1 MHLSTQES
9 AEESGMITYTG
20 HPFVDTGF
28 AVITAFVRKRCFADL
43 TDDDFQQIADYI
55 EANYVRQPLRS
66 FLTVAFTSNAW
77 FAQSA
82 FNPDRPDLSPEKQA
96 EAREKRKYW
105 ADRHLRQWRQSAAAL
120 ETCLFTGLPAAG
132 LELSQKLQPGRVG
145 RAQMPLLQGDDAIN
159 FFINGDPG
167 LPMAAEAILA
177 LQAMPLGCAKV
188 GGGLLA
194 VHCDD
199 EALTIAFAAR
209 FLQRNLNDVAKAQ
222 AAGEEKLPGSLRSLK
237 TLLVETLTEILI
249 RQIQEEE
256 RRARRP
262 TITAYYFNN
271 GQSPFLEIYHL
282 PLQITGFLLAV
293 HTPAYRAIWNELV
306 QRGWQRTGM
315 PGKRGK
321 AVDPAE
327 PRFNYLYEDLFTL
340 PAQAARFVRTYF
352 LRIPDLRRSA
362 DDPRREYSPR
372 READLVSWPLVE
384 LFAQEV
390 LLMTDDRVTKL
401 KELGDKLADY
411 TRYQGGKRFFRQFF
425 VEQRSDNFL
434 SLLNK
439 ANIDY
444 TRYKRGQETLF
455 DLDSFLTIFMEG
467 DEVLRKDWRLMR
479 DLVLIRMV
487 EQLRDWIAGNPDAIP
502 AEEEVAGNE

>member
-1 MHLSTQES
+1 
-9 AEESGMITYTG
+9 MIAYTG
-20 HPFVDTGF
+20 HPFIDVGF
-28 AVITAFVRKRCFADL
+28 AAMTAFVRKQRFADL
-43 TDDDFQQIADYI
+43 DTDDFQKIAAYI

-82 FNPDRPDLSPEKQA
+82 FNPDRAESEEKKEELRQ
-96 EAREKRKYW
+96 KRQLW
-105 ADRHLRQWRQSAAAL
+105 ADRHLRQWAQAAAGL

-145 RAQMPLLQGDDAIN
+145 RAQMPLLQGDESIN

-167 LPMAAEAILA
+167 LPMAPEAILA
-177 LQAMPLGCAKV
+177 LQMMPLGCAKV

-199 EALTIAFAAR
+199 EPLTIAFAGR
-209 FLQRNLNDVAKAQ
+209 FLQRNLSDVAKAQ
-222 AAGEEKLPGSLRSLK
+222 AAGEEKLPGSPRSLR
-237 TLLVETLTEILI
+237 TLLVETLTEILRQQI
-249 RQIQEEE
+249 REEE

-293 HTPAYRAIWNELV
+293 YTPTYRNLWNELV
-306 QRGWQRTGM
+306 ARSWQRVAPT
-315 PGKRGK
+315 GKRGK
-321 AVDPAE
+321 AAE
-327 PRFNYLYEDLFTL
+327 PVEPRVNYLYEDLFTL

-352 LRIPDLRRSA
+352 LRIPDTRRPGE
-362 DDPRREYSPR
+362 DPRREYSLR

-384 LFAQEV
+384 LFIQEV
-390 LLMTDDRVTKL
+390 MLMTDDRVTIL
-401 KELGDKLADY
+401 KELGDRLADY
-411 TRYQGGKRFFRQFF
+411 TRNQGGKRFFRQFF
-425 VEQRSDNFL
+425 TVQRSDHFL
-434 SLLNK
+434 TLLSK
-439 ANIDY
+439 TNIDY
-444 TRYKRGQETLF
+444 TRYKRGAETLF
-455 DLDSFLTIFMEG
+455 DLDSFLTIFMAGE
-467 DEVLRKDWRLMR
+467 EVLRSDWRLIR

-487 EQLRDWIAGNPDAIP
+487 EQMRDWIANNEDAIP
-502 AEEEVAGNE
+502 SEEEVAENE

>member
-1 MHLSTQES
+1 
-9 AEESGMITYTG
+9 MITYTG

-28 AVITAFVRKRCFADL
+28 AVITAFVRKRRFADL

-82 FNPDRPDLSPEKQA
+82 FNPDRPDLSPEKQT
-96 EAREKRKYW
+96 EAREKRQYW
-105 ADRHLRQWRQSAAAL
+105 ADRHLRQWQQSAAAL

-199 EALTIAFAAR
+199 EALTIAFATR

-222 AAGEEKLPGSLRSLK
+222 AAGEKKLPGSPRSLK

-262 TITAYYFNN
+262 AITAYYFNN

-306 QRGWQRTGM
+306 QRGWQRAGIS
-315 PGKRGK
+315 GKQGK
-321 AVDPAE
+321 AVDPVE
-327 PRFNYLYEDLFTL
+327 PHFNYLYEDLFTL

-502 AEEEVAGNE
+502 AEEEVAANE

>member
-1 MHLSTQES
+1 
-9 AEESGMITYTG
+9 MITYTG

-28 AVITAFVRKRCFADL
+28 AVMTAFVKKERFSDL
-43 TDDDFQQIADYI
+43 TGDDLQRIADYI
-55 EANYVRQPLRS
+55 ETNYVRQPLRS

-82 FNPDRPDLSPEKQA
+82 FNPDRPDLSPEKQE
-96 EAREKRKYW
+96 EARQKRKHW
-105 ADRHLRQWRQSAAAL
+105 ADRHLWQWKQSATAL

-132 LELSQKLQPGRVG
+132 LELSQKLQPGRIG

-159 FFINGDPG
+159 FFINGNPG

-199 EALTIAFAAR
+199 ESLTIAFAGR
-209 FLQRNLNDVAKAQ
+209 FLQRNLSDVAKAQ

-237 TLLVETLTEILI
+237 TLLVETLTEILRQQI
-249 RQIQEEE
+249 REEE

-271 GQSPFLEIYHL
+271 GQSPLLEIYHL

-293 HTPAYRAIWNELV
+293 HIPAYRAIWNKLV
-306 QRGWQRTGM
+306 DRSWQRIAVA
-315 PGKRGK
+315 GKRGK
-321 AVDPAE
+321 IAEPAE
-327 PRFNYLYEDLFTL
+327 PRSNYLYEDLFTL

-352 LRIPDLRRSA
+352 LRTPDLDQGRQKRKEQSA
-362 DDPRREYSPR
+362 DDPRRDYSLQ
-372 READLVSWPLVE
+372 REVDLVSWPLVE
-384 LFAQEV
+384 LFLQEV
-390 LLMTDDRVTKL
+390 MLMTDDRVAIL
-401 KELGDKLADY
+401 KGLGDKLADY
-411 TRYQGGKRFFRQFF
+411 TRHQGGKHFFRQFF
-425 VEQRSDNFL
+425 TVQRSDYFL
-434 SLLNK
+434 TLLNK
-439 ANIDY
+439 TNIDY
-444 TRYKRGQETLF
+444 TRYKRGSETLL

-467 DEVLRKDWRLMR
+467 EEVLRNDWRLMR

-502 AEEEVAGNE
+502 AEAEVAENE

>member
-1 MHLSTQES
+1 MPLSTQES

-28 AVITAFVRKRCFADL
+28 AVITAFVRKRRFADL
-43 TDDDFQQIADYI
+43 IDDDFQQIADYI

-77 FAQSA
+77 FAQPA
-82 FNPDRPDLSPEKQA
+82 FNPDRSNLSPEKQA
-96 EAREKRKYW
+96 EAREKRQYW
-105 ADRHLRQWRQSAAAL
+105 ADRHLRQWRQSAAGL

-199 EALTIAFAAR
+199 EALTIAFATR

-222 AAGEEKLPGSLRSLK
+222 ASGEEKLPGSPRSLK

-249 RQIQEEE
+249 RQTQEEE

-262 TITAYYFNN
+262 MITAYYFNN

-306 QRGWQRTGM
+306 QRGWQRAGT

-321 AVDPAE
+321 GVATIE
-327 PRFNYLYEDLFTL
+327 PHFNYLYEDLFTL

-362 DDPRREYSPR
+362 DDPRREYSPQ

-384 LFAQEV
+384 LFVQEV
-390 LLMTDDRVTKL
+390 LLMTDDRVAKL

-411 TRYQGGKRFFRQFF
+411 TRSQGGKRFFRQFF
-425 VEQRSDNFL
+425 VEQRSDYFL

-502 AEEEVAGNE
+502 AEEEVAANE

>member
-1 MHLSTQES
+1 
-9 AEESGMITYTG
+9 MITYTG

-28 AVITAFVRKRCFADL
+28 AVITAFVRKRRFADL
-43 TDDDFQQIADYI
+43 ADDDFQQIADYI

-82 FNPDRPDLSPEKQA
+82 FNPDRPNLSPEKQT
-96 EAREKRKYW
+96 EAREKRQYW
-105 ADRHLRQWRQSAAAL
+105 ADRHLRQWQQSAAAL

-199 EALTIAFAAR
+199 EALTIAFATR

-222 AAGEEKLPGSLRSLK
+222 AAGEKKLPGSPRSLK

-262 TITAYYFNN
+262 AITAYYFNN

-306 QRGWQRTGM
+306 QRGWQRAGIS
-315 PGKRGK
+315 GKQGK
-321 AVDPAE
+321 AVDPVE
-327 PRFNYLYEDLFTL
+327 PHFNYLYEDLFTL

-502 AEEEVAGNE
+502 AEEEVAANE

>member
-1 MHLSTQES
+1 
-9 AEESGMITYTG
+9 
-20 HPFVDTGF
+20 
-28 AVITAFVRKRCFADL
+28 
-43 TDDDFQQIADYI
+43 
-55 EANYVRQPLRS
+55 
-66 FLTVAFTSNAW
+66 
-77 FAQSA
+77 
-82 FNPDRPDLSPEKQA
+82 
-96 EAREKRKYW
+96 
-105 ADRHLRQWRQSAAAL
+105 
-120 ETCLFTGLPAAG
+120 
-132 LELSQKLQPGRVG
+132 
-145 RAQMPLLQGDDAIN
+145 
-159 FFINGDPG
+159 

-306 QRGWQRTGM
+306 QRSWQRAGM

-321 AVDPAE
+321 AVEPAE

-425 VEQRSDNFL
+425 IEQRSDNFL

-467 DEVLRKDWRLMR
+467 DEVLRRDWRLMR

>member
-1 MHLSTQES
+1 
-9 AEESGMITYTG
+9 MIAYTG
-20 HPFVDTGF
+20 HPFIDVGF
-28 AVITAFVRKRCFADL
+28 AAMTAFVRKQRFADL
-43 TDDDFQQIADYI
+43 DTDDFKKIAAYI

-82 FNPDRPDLSPEKQA
+82 FNPDRAESEEKKEELRQ
-96 EAREKRKYW
+96 KRQLW
-105 ADRHLRQWRQSAAAL
+105 ADRHLRQWAQAAAGL

-145 RAQMPLLQGDDAIN
+145 RAQMPLLQGDESIN

-167 LPMAAEAILA
+167 LPMAPEAILA
-177 LQAMPLGCAKV
+177 LQMMPLGCAKV

-199 EALTIAFAAR
+199 EHLTIAFANR
-209 FLQRNLNDVAKAQ
+209 FLQRNLSDVAKAQ
-222 AAGEEKLPGSLRSLK
+222 AAGEEKLPGSPRSLR
-237 TLLVETLTEILI
+237 TLLVETLTEILRQQI
-249 RQIQEEE
+249 REEE

-293 HTPAYRAIWNELV
+293 YTPTYRNLWNELV
-306 QRGWQRTGM
+306 ARSWQRVAPT
-315 PGKRGK
+315 GKRGK
-321 AVDPAE
+321 AAE
-327 PRFNYLYEDLFTL
+327 PVEPRVNYLYEDLFTL

-352 LRIPDLRRSA
+352 LRIPDTRRPGE
-362 DDPRREYSPR
+362 DPRREYSLR

-384 LFAQEV
+384 LFIQEV
-390 LLMTDDRVTKL
+390 MLMTDDRVTIL
-401 KELGDKLADY
+401 KELGDRLADY
-411 TRYQGGKRFFRQFF
+411 TRNQGGKRFFRQFF
-425 VEQRSDNFL
+425 TVQRSDHFL
-434 SLLNK
+434 TLLSK
-439 ANIDY
+439 TNIDY
-444 TRYKRGQETLF
+444 TRYKRGAETLF
-455 DLDSFLTIFMEG
+455 DLDSFLTIFMAGE
-467 DEVLRKDWRLMR
+467 EVLRSDWRLIR

-487 EQLRDWIAGNPDAIP
+487 EQMRDWIANNEDAIP
-502 AEEEVAGNE
+502 SEEEVAENE